1 MTKWCCLPGAWYI
14 CWGSMINWIK
24 FDDTTLEKSSKE
36 FWIEANFPLLLGEG
50 LWNGRWLHTNW
61 IRFRSRSDS
70 PACHIPKKDKKMLVN
85 TFLSMTNFGQ
95 RYLCS
100 LPYSLQLCGLW
111 PKQWIHDSYLH
122 EYHLLYCS
130 QTYPICCTPPIKFWS
145 ILTGFKKHRKSG
157 RQKWGQSYILFYEH
171 TCYVHLESVTYVTD
185 VCFFPLKSKWR
196 LWKMAFFCFWS
207 INAWFLLLSLWF
219 SDLAKCKN
227 CQATFFLISI
237 DLW

>member
-1 MTKWCCLPGAWYI
+1 MTKWCCLPGAWYN

-36 FWIEANFPLLLGEG
+36 FRIEANFPLLLGEG

-145 ILTGFKKHRKSG
+145 ILTGGKKHRKSG
-157 RQKWGQSYILFYEH
+157 RQKWGQSCFMSTPVLSIWSLWH
-171 TCYVHLESVTYVTD
+171 MSQMCVSSLSKLQVQALKKLE
-185 VCFFPLKSKWR
+185 P
-196 LWKMAFFCFWS
+196 
-207 INAWFLLLSLWF
+207 FLLIY
-219 SDLAKCKN
+219 KC
-227 CQATFFLISI
+227 
-237 DLW
+237 